1 MVEYLF
7 DERARPHGPGMG
19 YMDHGKAGSTV
30 DTLAKLQ
37 HLKGQGPTGNM
48 YQFLPQWSS
57 VKAAPGN
64 KTV

>member
-1 MVEYLF
+1 
-7 DERARPHGPGMG
+7 MG
-19 YMDHGKAGSTV
+19 YMDHGKTGSTV

-37 HLKGQGPTGNM
+37 HLKGWGPTGNM

-64 KTV
+64 KAV